1 MRNLIFILLIFPSI
15 LFAQKTQT
23 SYYHLKLKEAE
34 GKVDEKNHRTGE
46 WKFWDH
52 KGNLVAIRQY
62 KNDQLDGICLYEK
75 YDWEPTEPQLS
86 LMISNKSLYDKAIKR
101 QKVSKLDTIIE
112 KAEYHKNQLHGTK
125 YTYDAN
131 GNPVSEIPYYE
142 NKKNGAQKNYNYK
155 TGKLSE
161 IVYYNYDY
169 MDSLVGFD
177 KEGNIIK
184 RVVNSKKYIRKVEYD
199 NGMMVRKEEHF
210 YYENGESTTVT
221 CTYENNTKI
230 KCDSTW
236 VRNDN
241 KKFVSKEE
249 PTHKIEIPI
258 DVKDDYIRDPMDDP
272 NYIGTP
278 CGDYD
283 DLGNCRRHNHK
294 NDSKNQNE
302 INEFPDKEAKYPGG
316 TEAMMKFL
324 TENYKLPQTDI
335 APANTKIYIRF
346 IVEKD
351 GSLSELEV
359 LRGAGELYD
368 QEAKRV
374 IRSMPKW
381 EPAELKG
388 KIVRSRYV
396 VPIHLEVR

>member
-1 MRNLIFILLIFPSI
+1 MRNLVFILFLFPSI
-15 LFAQKTQT
+15 LLAQKMQT
-23 SYYHLKLKEAE
+23 EYYHAKLKSAE
-34 GKVDEKNHRTGE
+34 GKVDDKNHRTGE

-52 KGNLVAIRQY
+52 KGNLVALRHY
-62 KNDQLDGICLYEK
+62 KDDMLDGICLYEK

-112 KAEYHKNQLHGTK
+112 KTAYHKNQLHGTK
-125 YTYDAN
+125 YVYDAN

-155 TGKLSE
+155 TGKLTD
-161 IVYYNYDY
+161 IQYYNYDY

-199 NGMMVRKEEHF
+199 NGMMIRKEEHF
-210 YYENGESTTVT
+210 YYDNGEGTTVT

-241 KKFVSKEE
+241 KKFTPTE
-249 PTHKIEIPI
+249 PETHKLQIPI
-258 DVKDDYIRDPMDDP
+258 IEEEEMIYQREDEV
-272 NYIGTP
+272 
-278 CGDYD
+278 YD
-283 DLGNCRRHNHK
+283 FV
-294 NDSKNQNE
+294 E
-302 INEFPDKEAKYPGG
+302 KEAKYPGG
-316 TEAMMKFL
+316 PEAMMKFL
-324 TENYKLPQTDI
+324 TENYKLPKTDI
-335 APANTKIYIRF
+335 PPEYTRIFIRF
-346 IVEKD
+346 VVEKD
-351 GSLSELEV
+351 GSLSNLEI
-359 LRGAGELYD
+359 LRGAGEPYD
-368 QEAKRV
+368 KEAKRV

-381 EPAELKG
+381 EPAESQG
-388 KIVRSRYV
+388 KIVRSRYI
-396 VPIHLEVR
+396 VPILLEVR